1 MWHMMNKNYFLTY
14 KTEEFRAKVIKEMEV
29 VSVKV
34 AVMGCNW
41 NTKSIKRWLTEK
53 WLIFSKNHYSVDQ
66 NHVNDWKFASLR
78 A

>member
-34 AVMGCNW
+34 AVIGCNW
-41 NTKSIKRWLTEK
+41 NTKSIKG
-53 WLIFSKNHYSVDQ
+53 
-66 NHVNDWKFASLR
+66 DWQR
-78 A
+78 NG